1 MHYVSLERLYEILR
15 KIDSKVDEIYKLRD
29 NSDAEI
35 ARLINEVRV
44 KVQEEVE
51 SYIKRLINEYRERR
65 SKEVEDEV
73 RKHSEDLHRDLEEFR
88 RRVNNVIDRAVDE
101 VIRTLVGE

>member
-15 KIDSKVDEIYKLRD
+15 KIDSKVDEVYKLRD
-29 NSDAEI
+29 NNDAEI
-35 ARLINEVRV
+35 TRLINETRV

-51 SYIKRLINEYRERR
+51 SYIKKLINEYKERR
-65 SKEVEDEV
+65 SKEVEDEI
-73 RKHSEDLHRDLEEFR
+73 RKHSEGLHKDLEEFR
-88 RRVNNVIDRAVDE
+88 RKINNVIDKAVDE